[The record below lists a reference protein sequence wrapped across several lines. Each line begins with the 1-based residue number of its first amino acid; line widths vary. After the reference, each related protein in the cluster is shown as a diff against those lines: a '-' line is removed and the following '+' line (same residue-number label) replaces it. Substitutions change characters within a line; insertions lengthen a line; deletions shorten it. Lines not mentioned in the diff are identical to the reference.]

1 MTARLKL
8 PVADGIEPVP
18 DERRVLGFLDQGTL
32 WANLG
37 VSLVGIV
44 TGAALVPT
52 LSFGTAMLVL
62 VLGGLIGACLLAA
75 SAWLG
80 ATTALPAM
88 AIMRRALGVRG
99 ARLPTV
105 LNILQNTGWS
115 AVETW
120 TVAEAAHALP
130 VIGGGPRIVYYL
142 VAGALGI
149 VLAVTG
155 PLGVVRRLLRRYV
168 TPLLAI
174 ALAYLLIALL
184 RDADLGIAATGGLP
198 FMVALDIVIAYNAS
212 WLPLAPDYTRFSGR
226 PARAALGAATGYF
239 LGTSLV
245 FIIGFLVGTLGGV
258 SRHERRRDGRR
269 RPGVRVAGDRRHRR
283 RREREDV
290 RQRLLDR
297 RLGPEPRTAR
307 VAAPRDRR
315 DRRDRDG
322 DRLPAV
328 DQPLLRLPAAARLHL
343 RAAVRR
349 RDRRPPAPA
358 EPGRD
363 RRGVGGGVRHV
374 PVAVADEHRLALLGG
389 AVDRRRVPVR
399 RAAAA
404 GRRLVGRVVAGVRR
418 RVRAAA
424 RPLCPRREPEP
435 VVRTAA

>member
-1 MTARLKL
+1 VTVRLKL
-8 PVADGIEPVP
+8 PVTDGVEPVP
-18 DERRVLGFLDQGTL
+18 AERRILGFLDQGTL

-52 LSFGTAMLVL
+52 LSLGTALLVL

-174 ALAYLLIALL
+174 ALAYLLVALL
-184 RDADLGIAATGGLP
+184 RDADLGISSTGGLP

-226 PARAALGAATGYF
+226 PVRAALGAATGYF
-239 LGTSLV
+239 AGTSLV
-245 FIIGFLVGTLGGV
+245 FVIGFLVGTLGGV
-258 SRHERRRDGRR
+258 TDTNAVVTALGGLAFGSLAIA
-269 RPGVRVAGDRRHRR
+269 VIVADESEKTFANVYSTAVSVQNLAPRAS
-283 RREREDV
+283 
-290 RQRLLDR
+290 QRLLIVVIGVIATVIAYQLSISRFFDFLLL
-297 RLGPEPRTAR
+297 LGAVFVPLFGAVIADHLRPPNPVATAVAWAAGFVTYQWLSPTSIDAVFSAEQWTADAFPFHVPLPLGGGSWGASLPAFAVAFGLR
-307 VAAPRDRR
+307 FVPWPQREQQIASEVAA
-315 DRRDRDG
+315 
-322 DRLPAV
+322 
-328 DQPLLRLPAAARLHL
+328 
-343 RAAVRR
+343 
-349 RDRRPPAPA
+349 
-358 EPGRD
+358 
-363 RRGVGGGVRHV
+363 
-374 PVAVADEHRLALLGG
+374 
-389 AVDRRRVPVR
+389 
-399 RAAAA
+399 
-404 GRRLVGRVVAGVRR
+404 
-418 RVRAAA
+418 
-424 RPLCPRREPEP
+424 
-435 VVRTAA
+435 